1 MKKIGVVLY
10 LLFAT
15 AFTPI
20 AAKFVVNEIPP
31 LTLAFFRFGLANI
44 LLVITLIIRRPHF
57 KIERRHYLWFIWLG
71 ILVIPLNQ
79 FFFMKGVSY
88 SSASHSGVIYSC
100 TPLFAYF
107 IAVIRKNEIFIWKK
121 LLIISLTI
129 IGIIIIFYENLKT
142 TVLVNQNVIKG
153 DILLVFAV
161 LSWAMYLSFSKEL
174 VEKYGALVTSTIA
187 FSIGNIL
194 YLPIFFTDVKNF
206 DPGRITT
213 PGILAFF
220 HLTILVAFGS
230 YFIFSYSTKIIP
242 VSTLTTFLNSS
253 PVITVFFSYLLLKES
268 LTPLFLIGALVT
280 ISGVYLSQ
288 LFFRNR
294 ERKEEIIIIE

>member
-31 LTLAFFRFGLANI
+31 LTLAFFRFGIANI
-44 LLVITLIIRRPHF
+44 LLIITLLIRRPTF
-57 KIERRHYLWFIWLG
+57 KIEKKHYFWFFWLG

-79 FFFMKGVSY
+79 FFFMKGISY

-100 TPLFAYF
+100 TPLFAYL
-107 IAVIRKNEIFIWKK
+107 IAIIRKNEVFNLKK

-129 IGIIIIFYENLKT
+129 IGIIIIFYENLKS
-142 TVLVNQNVIKG
+142 TVLVNKDIIKG
-153 DILLVFAV
+153 DALLVFAV

-194 YLPIFFTDVKNF
+194 YLPIFFSDVKNF
-206 DPGRITT
+206 DPSRITT
-213 PGILAFF
+213 LGVLGFI

-230 YFIFSYSTKIIP
+230 YFIFSYSTKVIP

-253 PVITVFFSYLLLKES
+253 PIITVFFSYLLLNES
-268 LTPLFLIGALVT
+268 LTVLFLIGAMVT

-288 LFFRNR
+288 LFFRK
-294 ERKEEIIIIE
+294 ETKKEEIIIIE